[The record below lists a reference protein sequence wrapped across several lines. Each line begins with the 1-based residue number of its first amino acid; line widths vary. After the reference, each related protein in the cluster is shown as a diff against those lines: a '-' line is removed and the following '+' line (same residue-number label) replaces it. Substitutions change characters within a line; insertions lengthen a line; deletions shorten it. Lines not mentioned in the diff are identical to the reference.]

1 MIADGPSPA
10 GVAATSDMGA
20 LVLDARMLSTGIGTY
35 TRNLVEQLT
44 QQSDIPLRLLTL
56 PRYLETLSKYK
67 CSVSIVDVSIYS
79 ISEQFRIR
87 QAAKHFE
94 VLHVPHY
101 NAPLLR
107 KGTLLVTIHDLN
119 HILDRSY
126 RRSMKSIVYAQPML
140 RLVARRADHIFTV
153 SDYSKRQI
161 MEHLGADAE
170 RITVVYNAIGAHIA
184 REDHDPAREST
195 NRDFAFDGPYIL
207 FVGNLKPSKNV
218 QGLLKAFSV
227 VASRSRVPHR
237 LLLIGDDVAGRRLLT
252 DLRRQLKLES
262 KVISVPR
269 VRDSQLRRAYSGADL
284 TVLPSFEEG
293 FGLPIVESMAC
304 GTPVACSRSA
314 CLPEI
319 AGNAA
324 EYFDPHD
331 IEEIAEVVERVLSS
345 ADRQRELRQLGI
357 ERARRFTREAF
368 AHRHIEV
375 YRRYLGQR
383 EA

>member
-1 MIADGPSPA
+1 
-10 GVAATSDMGA
+10 MGSLA
-20 LVLDARMLSTGIGTY
+20 LDARMLSTGIGTY
-35 TRNLVEQLT
+35 TRNLIEELT
-44 QQSDIPLRLLTL
+44 QHSDIPLHLLTL
-56 PRYLETLSKYK
+56 PRYLETLSKNK
-67 CSVSIVDVSIYS
+67 CGVSIVDASIYS
-79 ISEQFRIR
+79 ISEQFQIAR
-87 QAAKHFE
+87 AARNFE

-119 HILDRSY
+119 HILDRTY
-126 RRSMKSIVYAQPML
+126 RRSMKSMVYAQPML

-153 SDYSKRQI
+153 SGYSKRQI
-161 MEHLGADAE
+161 TEHLGVAPE
-170 RITVVYNAIGAHIA
+170 RVTVVYNGIGAHIVPEE
-184 REDHDPAREST
+184 RDPARAST
-195 NRDFAFDGPYIL
+195 NHDFAFDGPYVL

-218 QGLLKAFSV
+218 QGLLRAFSV
-227 VASRSRVPHR
+227 LQSRSRVPHS
-237 LLLIGDDVAGRRLLT
+237 LLIIGDDTAGRPLLM
-252 DLRRQLKLES
+252 DLRRELKLES

-269 VRDSQLRRAYSGADL
+269 VTDSQLRRAYSGADL

-331 IEEIAEVVERVLSS
+331 IEEIAEVVEKALLS
-345 ADRQRELRQLGI
+345 ADRQRELRQLGS
-357 ERARRFTREAF
+357 ERAREFTREAF
-368 AHRHIEV
+368 GRRHLEI
-375 YRRYLGQR
+375 YRRYLGR
-383 EA
+383 RDG